1 MTLRL
6 RLAAL
11 ALLGLVALSPFVSPA
26 RGAWETYVVNYR
38 AGAGSPWLEYTT
50 TRSLAQ
56 ARSAVAELEGL
67 GYGAEYVTEQV
78 GPVYSGGTYSYA
90 PGSTYYYTGG
100 SHYYHAGGS
109 HYYQT
114 GGSHY
119 DHYRF
124 NHHTA
129 DHYHYHHAHD
139 HHYVY
144 HHHSGDHHYVYHHH
158 DVHHHVVHHHTEH
171 HHTEHH
177 TAHHRR

>member
-1 MTLRL
+1 MTLRF
-6 RLAAL
+6 RLVAL
-11 ALLGLVALSPFVSPA
+11 TVLGLVALSPFSSPA
-26 RGAWETYVVNYR
+26 RGAEEMYVVNYR
-38 AGAGSPWLEYTT
+38 AGAESPWLEYTT

-56 ARSAVAELEGL
+56 TRSAVAELEAL

-100 SHYYHAGGS
+100 SHYTS
-109 HYYQT
+109 
-114 GGSHY
+114 GSHY
-119 DHYRF
+119 DHYHF

-129 DHYHYHHAHD
+129 ERHHYHHAHD

-144 HHHSGDHHYVYHHH
+144 HHSGDHHYVYHHH
-158 DVHHHVVHHHTEH
+158 DVHHHVAHHHTEH

-177 TAHHRR
+177 HTAHHRR